1 MCDMQKH
8 CLCIS
13 VQKCRLAVIAR
24 APFLGDFAGSSSVE
38 WVPVA
43 GSFAYFRS
51 RASGF

>member
-1 MCDMQKH
+1 MCDIQKH
-8 CLCIS
+8 RLCIS
-13 VQKCRLAVIAR
+13 VKECRLAVIAR
-24 APFLGDFAGSSSVE
+24 APCLGNFAGSSSVE